1 MEYSFKGTQGRWSQS
16 HRKLQDGGYS
26 TQVYCEKG
34 KTIATI
40 DWYLSEPKER
50 LIKGVKVITQGT
62 DRGANALLISKAPEM
77 LEMLKKCFNY
87 LPYDGD
93 ERKQVEQLI
102 KQATE
107 L

>member
-1 MEYSFKGTQGRWSQS
+1 MEYSFKGTQGKWSQS

-34 KTIATI
+34 KTIATL
-40 DWYLSEPKER
+40 DWYPSELQER
-50 LIKGVKVITQGT
+50 LIKGVKVTTQGT
-62 DRGANALLISKAPEM
+62 DREANALLISKAPEM
-77 LEMLKKCFNY
+77 LFLLKDLLMDKGLN
-87 LPYDGD
+87 DVSRR
-93 ERKQVEQLI
+93 EVELLI